1 MRAALI
7 VSLLLAV
14 AAAVFAIQNPN
25 ETSLNVG
32 PYEITAST
40 ALVIIVTFI
49 LGTIVGILASLPG
62 RMRQR
67 KRVRQLERGS
77 TDTTA
82 TTTTT
87 PEVDPFEP
95 RTHRSTEY

>member
-1 MRAALI
+1 MRGALI
-7 VSLLLAV
+7 VSLLLAI

-40 ALVIIVTFI
+40 ALVIIVTFV
-49 LGTIVGILASLPG
+49 LGVLVGILASLPG

-67 KRVRQLERGS
+67 KRVRHLERAPAGEP
-77 TDTTA
+77 
-82 TTTTT
+82 T
-87 PEVDPFEP
+87 PAPAGEADPLP
-95 RTHRSTEY
+95 SRPPGSTEY